1 MSVPT
6 HGWFSRVTSHIKAME
21 DAVEIGLRSA
31 FNGVGFTSFGKVL
44 PGLKLKGEQ
53 LPTSYGPRLTAFPA
67 GKQALSYYFTDELHE
82 FLEAAIE
89 WHDTHDRSDLNPFLK
104 EYGERL
110 KTRVQVGLRLVFLPR
125 FGM

>member
-1 MSVPT
+1 
-6 HGWFSRVTSHIKAME
+6 ME

-53 LPTSYGPRLTAFPA
+53 SPTSYGPRLTAFPA

-82 FLEAAIE
+82 FLEAALE
-89 WHDTHDRSDLNPFLK
+89 WYNTHNRADITPFLK
-104 EYGERL
+104 KHGDRL
-110 KTRVQVGLRLVFLPR
+110 KTRVQVGHRLIFLRCYALLD
-125 FGM
+125 